1 MAAVNQ
7 PIDLKPAQA
16 QSANASA
23 PGLIA
28 AAATAAPTSLPT
40 AAGVVADSGRS
51 VWMPLA
57 EAATEYEAVH
67 QPLNAA
73 GQRRIVG
80 IYERQ
85 TEAVSTLVSTD
96 DQNRQ
101 SLTLLPGAPG
111 T

>member
-1 MAAVNQ
+1 MAAVNT

-28 AAATAAPTSLPT
+28 AAAAAAPTSLPT
-40 AAGVVADSGRS
+40 TAAVVADSGRS
-51 VWMPLA
+51 VWIPLA
-57 EAATEYEAVH
+57 EAATEYETIH

-73 GQRRIVG
+73 GQRGIGG
-80 IYERQ
+80 IYQRQ
-85 TEAVSTLVSTD
+85 AEAVTSLVSTD

-101 SLTLLPGAPG
+101 SLTLLPGTPG